1 MTPWQRLGGSKAGRR
16 DLALALAITVF
27 SIVLYRQAD
36 LLPPPF
42 FDPLGS
48 AAVPKATAIVLV
60 VLAACLLVQRAFHL
74 EGGGM
79 SMPARPADGEQEVP
93 PAPFTALGAIAL
105 PVAYIAVLQAGWL
118 SFPEASALFVM
129 ALGALF
135 GQGRRAVLLALPVI
149 ALVTGYGLNHIF
161 TEILYVD
168 LPQRSLL
175 SGG

>member
-16 DLALALAITVF
+16 DLLLAFAITIF
-27 SIVLYRQAD
+27 AIVLYRQAD

-48 AAVPKATAIVLV
+48 AAVPKATAVVLV
-60 VLAACLLVQRAFHL
+60 VLAVCLLVQRAFHL

-79 SMPARPADGEQEVP
+79 AMPARPADGGEEVA
-93 PAPFTALGAIAL
+93 PAPWSALGAIAL
-105 PVAYIAVLQAGWL
+105 PVAYIGVLQAGWL
-118 SFPEASALFVM
+118 SFPEASAVFVM

-135 GQGRRAVLLALPVI
+135 GQGRRGVLLVLPVI
-149 ALVTGYGLNHIF
+149 ALMTGYGLNYIF

-175 SGG
+175 TGG